1 MSGVKRRVG
10 IVGYGSLGKFLYD
23 KITKDEKA
31 QQHLQIAF
39 VWNRTSQKCRDDGVP
54 ENLILE
60 DLDQFAT
67 RGADIIVEV
76 AHPQITE
83 LFGEKFLQ
91 HADFYIGSP
100 TAFADSNVESRVRAA
115 AVNSANNG
123 HGLYIPSG
131 ALWAAEDIKKMAD
144 GGSLKGLIIT
154 MKKHPQ
160 SLKLT
165 GQLAEKLKETQP
177 GVENVLYEG
186 TLFSLT

>member
-1 MSGVKRRVG
+1 MSVAKRRVG

-31 QQHLQIAF
+31 QQSLEVAF
-39 VWNRTSQKCRDDGVP
+39 VWNRTPQKCRDDGIP

-60 DLDQFAT
+60 DLDQFTT
-67 RGADIIVEV
+67 RPVDIIVEV
-76 AHPQITE
+76 AHPQITV
-83 LFGEKFLQ
+83 LYGERFLK

-100 TAFADSNVESRVRAA
+100 TAFADADVESRVRVAA
-115 AVNSANNG
+115 IQNSSG
-123 HGLYIPSG
+123 KGLYIPSG

-186 TLFSLT
+186 T